1 MLRFSEGHKQHF
13 MAKVDFPESQTPFYN
28 PSVYSTAQNELK
40 KQKKTA
46 SGKAPR
52 VMSFTKLLESSEE
65 ETLVTPVPV
74 PEGLSSSEALQYLL
88 DQVHTAGEALKEKP
102 FQEQIVHYKEA
113 VRNFM
118 KYVVDNSYT
127 VEEKTSGTN
136 ILKRKKFTIV
146 QVIDKKLD
154 QLAAGILAG
163 QASQIQIL
171 AKLDEIK
178 GLLINLLQ

>member
-1 MLRFSEGHKQHF
+1 
-13 MAKVDFPESQTPFYN
+13 MAKVDFPESQTPFFN
-28 PSVYSTAQNELK
+28 PAVYSSAQSELK
-40 KQKKTA
+40 KQKKTV
-46 SGKAPR
+46 SGKTTHVTP
-52 VMSFTKLLESSEE
+52 FTKLLESSEE
-65 ETLVTPVPV
+65 ETPVTSVPI
-74 PEGLSSSEALQYLL
+74 PEGLSSSEALQFLL
-88 DQVHTAGEALKEKP
+88 DQVHIAGEALKEKP

-113 VRNFM
+113 VRNFI

-136 ILKRKKFTIV
+136 ILKRKKFTII

-163 QASQIQIL
+163 QANQIQIL